1 MVESLKFKSGEEKG
15 GEEKGKQK
23 SHTIVWMYGFYS
35 RVAIFGSEGISQL
48 GCRS

>member
-23 SHTIVWMYGFYS
+23 SHTIGWMYGFYC
-35 RVAIFGSEGISQL
+35 RVAIFGFEGISQL